1 MLRRIGIALSWL
13 ALIVYLISLFS
24 QRRPFEARVLIYPL
38 ACIAALATYHL
49 RRNVPVI
56 WSAFGLNVLALASGL
71 IVATGV
77 ARYTLHD
84 VGSLVP
90 VLMVTVMF
98 VLPPALNLVNLYRAN
113 M

>member
-1 MLRRIGIALSWL
+1 MLRKIGIALSWL
-13 ALIVYLISLFS
+13 ALIVYLVIPFS
-24 QRRPFEARVLIYPL
+24 RRHPFEARILIYPL

-56 WSAFGLNVLALASGL
+56 WTAFGLNVLALASGL

-77 ARYTLHD
+77 ARYTVHD
-84 VGSLVP
+84 LGSLVP
-90 VLMVTVMF
+90 VLLVAVMF
-98 VLPPALNLVNLYRAN
+98 VLPAALNLVNLFKAN